1 MIAVNL
7 FSSWLL
13 LCYVLTFLDICFVQS
28 LSKNPVPETLPLPV
42 EPEEEEDP
50 QADEFVSNVVVTPK
64 SMIEIADEVGSI
76 SFVFGFL
83 WS

>member
-1 MIAVNL
+1 M
-7 FSSWLL
+7 L

>member
-1 MIAVNL
+1 MPGT
-7 FSSWLL
+7 SLL
-13 LCYVLTFLDICFVQS
+13 
-28 LSKNPVPETLPLPV
+28 PA
-42 EPEEEEDP
+42 EPEEKEDP

-64 SMIEIADEVGSI
+64 SGIEIADEVGSI